1 MPATTV
7 VPVTTSSGCYSE
19 CRIEHATN
27 FCESTFAVPSH
38 SQPHQPRSFAFRK
51 CSFGKKTIV
60 WSSVW
65 RAFQAKRFDSY
76 SHGCTM
82 TKLTMLHFATSANRL
97 QLKRNDT
104 SKVSLTRR
112 QCMPFSLYLAVKKTV
127 QRCCPPSMLRR
138 KLITDICD
146 WI

>member
-1 MPATTV
+1 MAATTV
-7 VPVTTSSGCYSE
+7 VPVTTLSRCYSE
-19 CRIEHATN
+19 RRIDYATN
-27 FCESTFAVPSH
+27 FCESTSAVPSH

-51 CSFGKKTIV
+51 RSFDKKTI
-60 WSSVW
+60 VW

-76 SHGCTM
+76 SHSCTM

-112 QCMPFSLYLAVKKTV
+112 QRTPFSLYLAVKKTV